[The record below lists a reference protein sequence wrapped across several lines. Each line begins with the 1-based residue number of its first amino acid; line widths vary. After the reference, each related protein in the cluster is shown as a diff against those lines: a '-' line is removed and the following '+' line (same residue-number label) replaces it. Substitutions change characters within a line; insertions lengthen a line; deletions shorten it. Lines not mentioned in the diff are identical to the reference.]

1 MSRKIE
7 SNFIESEKIMGQGV
21 DNLKKKS
28 DFFQMGCIVL
38 GFVIAI
44 VFPIFLAKVAP
55 SKEGENIKT
64 PLQIY
69 I

>member
-1 MSRKIE
+1 MGSRFV
-7 SNFIESEKIMGQGV
+7 NM
-21 DNLKKKS
+21 KKNS
-28 DFFQMGCIVL
+28 DFFQIACIFL

-44 VFPIFLAKVAP
+44 AFPIFLAKVSP

-69 I
+69 L

>member
-1 MSRKIE
+1 
-7 SNFIESEKIMGQGV
+7 MGQGF
-21 DNLKKKS
+21 DNMKKKS
-28 DFFQMGCIVL
+28 DFFQMGCIFL

-44 VFPIFLAKVAP
+44 AFPIFLAKVSP

-69 I
+69 LQKI

>member
-1 MSRKIE
+1 MSSKYN
-7 SNFIESEKIMGQGV
+7 SSFINSENVMEQGAS
-21 DNLKKKS
+21 NLKQQS
-28 DFFQMGCIVL
+28 DFFQMACIFL
-38 GFVIAI
+38 GFAISIA
-44 VFPIFLAKVAP
+44 FPIFLAKVAP

>member
-1 MSRKIE
+1 MSD
-7 SNFIESEKIMGQGV
+7 SFIESENVMKQGAI
-21 DNLKKKS
+21 NLKQQS
-28 DFFQMGCIVL
+28 DFFQMACIFL
-38 GFVIAI
+38 GFVISIA
-44 VFPIFLAKVAP
+44 FPIFLAKVSP

>member
-1 MSRKIE
+1 MSRRLE
-7 SNFIESEKIMGQGV
+7 SSFIESEKIIGQGV
-21 DNLKKKS
+21 DNIKKKS
-28 DFFQMGCIVL
+28 DFFQIACVFV

-44 VFPIFLAKVAP
+44 AFPIFLAKVAP